1 MNHRAQFVSLAA
13 ITPALGFFTMNTA
26 AQPIYLNDDAGVTVS
41 LGASMAAEP
50 FANRTTQDSLASIIN
65 LDSASDVDAH
75 AQSTHVWVSGGHLEV
90 DFDLGDTY
98 DLTTMHFWNY
108 YTETYDV
115 DNIDMIFYNEAG
127 VEIGQPIGLQP
138 QISGGNPVVAEHIAV
153 AFPPG
158 VRFINMTLSGTN
170 GQVDFQN
177 LGFTGML
184 APDCQADT
192 NNDGILDNGDIG
204 GFISIFLDGDLAA
217 DFNGDG
223 ILDNGD
229 IGAFV
234 AAFLAGCR

>member
-1 MNHRAQFVSLAA
+1 MIHRAQFVSLATI
-13 ITPALGFFTMNTA
+13 ITALGLSTPDTG

-50 FANRTTQDSLASIIN
+50 FANRSTADSLASIIN
-65 LDSASDVDAH
+65 LDSASDVDTH

-90 DFDLGDTY
+90 DFDLGDSY

-115 DNIDMIFYNEAG
+115 DNIDMVFYNESG
-127 VEIGQPIGLQP
+127 VEIGQPIGIQP
-138 QISGGNPVVAEHIAV
+138 QMSSGNPVVAEHIAV
-153 AFPPG
+153 DFPSG
-158 VRFINMTLSGTN
+158 VRFINMVLSGTN
-170 GQVDFQN
+170 NQVDFQN

-184 APDCQADT
+184 SSDCRADT
-192 NNDGILDNGDIG
+192 NNDGVLDNGDIG
-204 GFISIFLDGDLAA
+204 AFVNSFLAGDLAA
-217 DFNGDG
+217 DFTDDG

-234 AAFLAGCR
+234 TAFLAGCP